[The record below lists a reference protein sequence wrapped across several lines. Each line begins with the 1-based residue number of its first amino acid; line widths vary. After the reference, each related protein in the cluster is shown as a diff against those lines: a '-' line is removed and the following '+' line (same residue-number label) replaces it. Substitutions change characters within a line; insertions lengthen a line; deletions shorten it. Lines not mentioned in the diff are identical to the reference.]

1 METCFILKNDTG
13 FFAIIGIPS
22 KINMLSP
29 NALPPEDEEG
39 DEDDELD
46 FEMF

>member
-1 METCFILKNDTG
+1 METGFILKNDAG
-13 FFAIIGIPS
+13 YFAIIGIPNH
-22 KINMLSP
+22 IHMLSP
-29 NALPPEDEEG
+29 NAPPPEDEDT

>member
-13 FFAIIGIPS
+13 YFAIVGIPNH
-22 KINMLSP
+22 INMLSP
-29 NALPPEDEEG
+29 NALPPEDEDG

>member
-1 METCFILKNDTG
+1 
-13 FFAIIGIPS
+13 
-22 KINMLSP
+22 MLSP
-29 NALPPEDEEG
+29 NALPPEDEDG